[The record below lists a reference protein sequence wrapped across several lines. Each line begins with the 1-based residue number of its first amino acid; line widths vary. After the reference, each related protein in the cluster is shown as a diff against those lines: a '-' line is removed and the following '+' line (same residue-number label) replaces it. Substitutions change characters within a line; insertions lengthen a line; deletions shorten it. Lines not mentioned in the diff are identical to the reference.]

1 MSIYAFMI
9 GNLTRDP
16 EIREINTAQGV
27 VKVCNFT
34 VACSER
40 NLPRNADGTPHT
52 EFVRVA
58 AWRGLAD
65 ICQQYLKKGRKVKIS
80 GAFRQREYQDATGVQ
95 RSVIEF
101 PNVMDVEMLDRAE
114 QSQQNN
120 AVVSNQNAA
129 VHNQAAPAVQPAAMP
144 NYDAPPAGIV
154 DTGMTQVDDDELPF

>member
-16 EIREINTAQGV
+16 EIREVNTAAGP

-40 NLPRNADGTPHT
+40 SLPRNADGTLHT

-65 ICQQYLKKGRKVKIS
+65 VCQQYLKKGRKVKIG

-101 PNVMDVEMLDRAE
+101 PNVTDVEMLDRAE
-114 QSQQNN
+114 QTQQND
-120 AVVSNQNAA
+120 AALPHQNVTGAR
-129 VHNQAAPAVQPAAMP
+129 QAAPAAQPATMP
-144 NYDAPPAGIV
+144 NYDAPPV
-154 DTGMTQVDDDELPF
+154 DTGMTQIDDDELPF